1 MLRIIGKS
9 ECWHFF
15 WSGKSRGG
23 RTDKAPMMRGPRS
36 GRRLARTDCP
46 RTWIA
51 GLRIRRLTES
61 DKKIPMKYLVTKKTA
76 TGKVVTV
83 ELDTCELAAH
93 IDGTVKHTSLT
104 IISVV
109 KID

>member
-1 MLRIIGKS
+1 
-9 ECWHFF
+9 
-15 WSGKSRGG
+15 
-23 RTDKAPMMRGPRS
+23 
-36 GRRLARTDCP
+36 
-46 RTWIA
+46 
-51 GLRIRRLTES
+51 
-61 DKKIPMKYLVTKKTA
+61 MKYLVTKKTA